1 MSVAEMTRN
10 IDARARDKAAA
21 KELKALEA
29 AARNESGMET
39 SLDFAQEQETKEEQK
54 SQNAGGHNDPALWV
68 DKYSP
73 RSFTHLLSDER
84 TNREVLGWVKEWDE
98 FVFKIAPPHHRE
110 DAEEERADKR
120 PERRVILLSGPPGL
134 GKTTLA
140 HIVAQ
145 HCGYRAVEINASDDR
160 SSKNLRGRIV
170 DAMEMQSMFGD
181 SRPNLVI
188 VDEIDG
194 ALNGGEG
201 RSAIHSIVSLVEG
214 PGWGKKKKK
223 KGDSFEALTRP
234 LICICND
241 VYAPVL
247 RPLRAVAKCFTFRP
261 TRTPRLVKRLQEIST
276 REGIKVPNAT
286 LAILCERTD
295 NDIRSCLNTLQ
306 VRMGERSER
315 MGERSERMGE
325 RSERMGECSERRHYS
340 SNSPTGRLPSTPPP
354 MYPRIRLR
362 SAGVIPRAYQ
372 SSGS

>member
-1 MSVAEMTRN
+1 M
-10 IDARARDKAAA
+10 
-21 KELKALEA
+21 
-29 AARNESGMET
+29 
-39 SLDFAQEQETKEEQK
+39 
-54 SQNAGGHNDPALWV
+54 
-68 DKYSP
+68 
-73 RSFTHLLSDER
+73 
-84 TNREVLGWVKEWDE
+84 KEWDE
-98 FVFKIAPPHHRE
+98 VVFKGAPPRHRE
-110 DAEEERADKR
+110 DSEEERADKR
-120 PERRVILLSGPPGL
+120 PERRGILLSGPPGL

-160 SSKNLRGRIV
+160 SSKKLRGRIV

-201 RSAIHSIVSLVEG
+201 RTAIHSIVSLVES
-214 PGWGKKKKK
+214 PGWGKKNKKK
-223 KGDSFEALTRP
+223 KGDTFEALTRP

-241 VYAPVL
+241 LYAPVL

-276 REGIKVPNAT
+276 REGIKIPNAT

-306 VRMGERSER
+306 VPAMAE
-315 MGERSERMGE
+315 
-325 RSERMGECSERRHYS
+325 
-340 SNSPTGRLPSTPPP
+340 
-354 MYPRIRLR
+354 
-362 SAGVIPRAYQ
+362 
-372 SSGS
+372 